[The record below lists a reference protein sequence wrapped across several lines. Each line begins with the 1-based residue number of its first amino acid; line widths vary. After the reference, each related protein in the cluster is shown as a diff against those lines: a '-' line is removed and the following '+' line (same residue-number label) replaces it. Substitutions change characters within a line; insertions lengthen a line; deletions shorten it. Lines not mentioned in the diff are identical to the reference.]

1 MTQLNKNGIIDV
13 NYSVTPQQN
22 LYLGKQNMANS
33 NCTFEYNYKTDIF
46 LPYGFD
52 TCTKMKPIS
61 EENRYYWNN
70 TKQFMVYSYILD
82 ASVQHIKNGNFTV
95 SMYAYV
101 SEDCDADF
109 RLYLEHSCKYTERY
123 KIEETAKNNTQHLV
137 DSTKGK
143 VIWVWA
149 KFKSNASDGKIYIM
163 FYPNPNLENTF
174 TQGYILFSGLRIH
187 EGTEIYRP
195 SYNNQI
201 HGIYS
206 IPNSNK
212 IYENKIEFDDFIEY

>member
-1 MTQLNKNGIIDV
+1 
-13 NYSVTPQQN
+13 
-22 LYLGKQNMANS
+22 
-33 NCTFEYNYKTDIF
+33 
-46 LPYGFD
+46 
-52 TCTKMKPIS
+52 
-61 EENRYYWNN
+61 
-70 TKQFMVYSYILD
+70 MVYSYILD
-82 ASVQHIKNGNFTV
+82 GQKERTKNGDFTV

-109 RLYLEHSCKYTERY
+109 RLYLEHGCWYTDRCK
-123 KIEETAKNNTQHLV
+123 IDGTAKNNTQHLV

-174 TQGYILFSGLRIH
+174 TQGYILFTGLRIH

-195 SYNNQI
+195 SYNDQI